1 MPSPLRRAIG
11 WPVHDVSFWVFL
23 AAVVL
28 SLLRARD
35 LPSVELGLGAAE
47 VSVGPVDVALV
58 ATAALAVWRLWVR
71 RSLRSRALVV
81 SAAAFAL
88 LVLVTALPNGADALT
103 SAGRLAELFALT
115 LGAAAFV
122 DSRERLHALLTL
134 IVGFCVVAVSWGV
147 VGFVTGGGGRQG
159 SFLGEHDLAALGTL
173 SLVVGLAGMYA
184 RSRQPSWVAVAIA
197 AGGFAIALG
206 ASLASLLGL
215 YLAAATLL
223 ALAFARRSLGRG
235 AVLTTL
241 AVVLAVSGAT
251 LTLRSGELGFI
262 QEWFGP
268 EPEQPGQYAASWSQ
282 RLIYA
287 YVGGRVFLDSPLLG
301 TGWHG
306 ELPPEEYA
314 QYLPDARSRFPD
326 QPPPYFPQ
334 ADATFIPQQAYD
346 QILFELGL
354 VGAALFA
361 LVAFLASR
369 AAVRVGL
376 RGAREPGLLE
386 QGLVPAGWLAGMAGA
401 LAGAALFG
409 GSPLASLLWLTL
421 GVAAATPSI
430 VMDRAS

>member
-11 WPVHDVSFWVFL
+11 WPVRDLSFSVFVT
-23 AAVVL
+23 AVVL

-35 LPSVELGLGAAE
+35 LPSVELGVGEAE
-47 VSVGPVDVALV
+47 LSVGPVDVALV
-58 ATAALAVWRLWVR
+58 ATAALAVWRLRVR
-71 RSLRSRALVV
+71 RALRSGALVV
-81 SAAAFAL
+81 AAAAFAL
-88 LVLVTALPNGADALT
+88 FLLVTALPNGADAVT

-122 DSRERLHALLTL
+122 DSQERLQAVLTL

-173 SLVVGLAGMYA
+173 ALVVGLAAMYA
-184 RSRQPSWVAVAIA
+184 RSRPQVWVAVAIA
-197 AGGFAIALG
+197 AGGLAIALG

-215 YLAAATLL
+215 YLAAAALL
-223 ALAFARRSLGRG
+223 ALALARSSLGRG
-235 AVLTTL
+235 ALFTTL
-241 AVVLAVSGAT
+241 VVVIAVTGAT

-287 YVGGRVFLDSPLLG
+287 YVGGRIFLDSPLLG

-314 QYLPDARSRFPD
+314 QYLPDARSRFSD
-326 QPPPYFPQ
+326 QPPTYFPQ
-334 ADATFIPQQAYD
+334 SDETFIPQQAYD

-354 VGAALFA
+354 IGAGLFA
-361 LVAFLASR
+361 LVLILASR
-369 AAVRVGL
+369 AAVRAGL
-376 RGAREPGLLE
+376 GGARAPRVLE

-430 VMDRAS
+430 VMEPGS